1 MTDTNNLSRMTCEA
15 CRADARAATA
25 EEREAFS
32 RQIPGWIIETVDG
45 VDRLTREFSFRDF
58 AGALAFTNR
67 VGAIAEEANHHPRI
81 VTEWGRCAVSWWSH
95 EMGGLHRNDFILA
108 ARTDEAAA
116 RA

>member
-1 MTDTNNLSRMTCEA
+1 MSDSEKLSHMNCEA
-15 CRADARAATA
+15 CRADAPAATA
-25 EEREAFS
+25 AERDAFS
-32 RQIPGWIIETVDG
+32 REIPEWKIETVDG
-45 VDRLTREFSFRDF
+45 VDRLTREFSFDDF

-108 ARTDEAAA
+108 ARTDEAAPQG
-116 RA
+116 